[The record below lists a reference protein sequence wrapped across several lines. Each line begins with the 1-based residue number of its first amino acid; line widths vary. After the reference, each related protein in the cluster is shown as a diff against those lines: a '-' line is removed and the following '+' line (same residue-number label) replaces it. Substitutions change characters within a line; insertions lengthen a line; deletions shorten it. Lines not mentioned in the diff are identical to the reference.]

1 MTNILYV
8 DWFLLETV
16 SQARSLTTAA
26 REYRESQQHGD
37 LRKSGMQVHNLTWN
51 NLTNQSGIKRL

>member
-8 DWFLLETV
+8 DWFLRETV

-37 LRKSGMQVHNLTWN
+37 LRKSRDA
-51 NLTNQSGIKRL
+51 SP